1 MILHSQYYTP
11 KHQSYEEDQQGELGI
26 RNSKKPQ
33 PLLYW
38 MRVFQSDEIG
48 EDYTVK
54 PDGTDG
60 WNVCSFFLKF
70 VDWPLFFHPLAVI
83 FT

>member
-1 MILHSQYYTP
+1 
-11 KHQSYEEDQQGELGI
+11 
-26 RNSKKPQ
+26 
-33 PLLYW
+33 

-70 VDWPLFFHPLAVI
+70 IDWPLFFHPRAVI